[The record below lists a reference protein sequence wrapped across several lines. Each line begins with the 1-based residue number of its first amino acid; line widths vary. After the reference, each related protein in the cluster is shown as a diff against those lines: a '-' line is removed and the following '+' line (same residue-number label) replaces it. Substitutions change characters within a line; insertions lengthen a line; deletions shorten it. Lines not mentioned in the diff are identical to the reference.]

1 MPTVETQSLMRAISI
16 LDCFCPETPELGVR
30 EIARRL
36 DLPSST
42 VGRLLLTL
50 HSAGILAQDPNTRR
64 YRIGP
69 KVMQWSSVYISR
81 LELATEARPIL
92 EELHRLTRET
102 VSVYVL
108 DGTERVCLQRIESP
122 ERVRV
127 VVRPG
132 ERMPLHAGSAG
143 KAMLAFMPREFID
156 RILSQ
161 PLEKMTE
168 GTITAR
174 KKLLEDLARV
184 RKRGYAT
191 SYGERFEDAIG
202 LAAPIFNRNGDV
214 VASLNVAGP
223 NMRFTNAEVDRFAP
237 KIMRLAARISQALG
251 YATSTLN
258 SFSGDKDGG

>member
-1 MPTVETQSLMRAISI
+1 MRAITI

-30 EIARRL
+30 DIARRL
-36 DLPSST
+36 DLPAST

-50 HSAGILAQDPNTRR
+50 HTAGILAQDPTSRR

-69 KVMQWSSVYISR
+69 KVLQWSSVYISR
-81 LELATEARPIL
+81 LDLANEARPML

-122 ERVRV
+122 ERLRV

-143 KAMLAFMPREFID
+143 KAILAFMPPDTLD
-156 RILSQ
+156 RILAG
-161 PLEKMTE
+161 PLEKMAA
-168 GTITAR
+168 GTLTNR
-174 KKLLEDLARV
+174 KQLLKDLQLV

-191 SYGERFEDAIG
+191 SYSARFQDVIG
-202 LAAPIFNRNGDV
+202 LAAPIFNQSGQV
-214 VASLNVAGP
+214 IASLNVAGP
-223 NMRFTNAEVDRFAP
+223 NMRFTDASVDKFAP
-237 KIMRLAARISQALG
+237 KIMQLAARISQALG
-251 YATSTLN
+251 YTGPIPNYS
-258 SFSGDKDGG
+258 SGEKNGG